1 MLEFLRNQFRAVPES
16 EETGTFADA
25 ALQMTPL
32 QREFVNARE
41 YGHEAYQ
48 RDYGQSRQIYRRSMG
63 FA

>member
-1 MLEFLRNQFRAVPES
+1 MIEFLKNQFRAAPEC

-25 ALQMTPL
+25 AIQMTPL

-41 YGHEAYQ
+41 FGHDAYM
-48 RDYGQSRQIYRRSMG
+48 RDYGQGRQINRRSMG